1 MFAIIAEMRA
11 RLQEID
17 DRQARLE
24 MTTQDTCNNVANLQK
39 TVAET
44 QELVMKCMVTL
55 KQAFEQIKIVC
66 QHMSENIE
74 DIEPGQMNPFV

>member
-1 MFAIIAEMRA
+1 MFAIIEEMRA

-39 TVAET
+39 AVAET
-44 QELVMKCMVTL
+44 QELVVKCMVT
-55 KQAFEQIKIVC
+55 QASFRTNQDRLSTHE
-66 QHMSENIE
+66 
-74 DIEPGQMNPFV
+74 